1 MHEHRVG
8 RKQKN
13 RAGTMASFQSRGARR
28 TTLHRGR
35 APPFAAVE
43 VEVHKRYRDKRKR
56 GERVTGQWLRVTM
69 KRLVRE
75 FCGDAAADSFKAT
88 KWWLRSFARRFGI
101 SLRRKSNSRA
111 ESVLVCLPKIK
122 RWHARL
128 RRRLRRAPA
137 EQLDPRWGRW
147 LPRNRLS
154 CDAALTKEQ
163 LERVGTKLK
172 GVLCSKGCGRAF
184 EHAPARV
191 HHEKTCTG
199 GHGYGTP
206 AAVAAAAAEVA
217 AAETVAAEAV
227 AAEATAAAA
236 ASDGEDVPPPLAKA
250 PKIRK
255 DGDVK
260 QSGLREGDKKGIN
273 HTL

>member
-1 MHEHRVG
+1 MVTFFAGGTRTEFGQLPGGG
-8 RKQKN
+8 RL
-13 RAGTMASFQSRGARR
+13 AGAQIT
-28 TTLHRGR
+28 
-35 APPFAAVE
+35 AV
-43 VEVHKRYRDKRKR
+43 
-56 GERVTGQWLRVTM
+56 T
-69 KRLVRE
+69 
-75 FCGDAAADSFKAT
+75 
-88 KWWLRSFARRFGI
+88 
-101 SLRRKSNSRA
+101 
-111 ESVLVCLPKIK
+111 
-122 RWHARL
+122 
-128 RRRLRRAPA
+128 
-137 EQLDPRWGRW
+137 
-147 LPRNRLS
+147 
-154 CDAALTKEQ
+154 ALTKEQ

-199 GHGYGTP
+199 GNGYGTP

-273 HTL
+273 HTLYFKLGVVRTLRKFQTIEKLGLQPNGWKCAGLEVSAVYNDLSPSNISKWGKAEDELHEALMHEHRVGRKQKNRAGTMASFQSRGARRTTLHRGRAPPFAAVEV